1 MVLTTSPSGNSKG
14 KEAADGEKE
23 ERDSARENKW
33 LCMRSWEEWR
43 AEGAVIRAGLVV

>member
-1 MVLTTSPSGNSKG
+1 M
-14 KEAADGEKE
+14 E
-23 ERDSARENKW
+23 ERRSETERENKW